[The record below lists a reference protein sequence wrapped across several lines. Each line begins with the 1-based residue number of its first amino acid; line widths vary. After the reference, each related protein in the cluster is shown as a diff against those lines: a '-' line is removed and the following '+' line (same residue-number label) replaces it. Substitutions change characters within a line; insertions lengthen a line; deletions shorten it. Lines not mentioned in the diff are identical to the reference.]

1 MSCRVSSC
9 TSNSVAIDGCQW
21 LPSSPERSQKLFLT
35 APTLLI
41 AIYISLTEYWKHT
54 ANISLTEH
62 GVYNTDASCKN
73 SRWKKWCGLSSIIKL
88 TCHSHI
94 ADQVSILKSKSG
106 EGAKKRKILSI
117 IFLCFRIRSWLW
129 LQNTA
134 AKYWPNLQCVNRVR
148 LNISVHRQ
156 GLFCFNDQYNAL
168 WWPWH
173 VYRIT
178 GVETTQTN

>member
-35 APTLLI
+35 APTFLI
-41 AIYISLTEYWKHT
+41 AIY
-54 ANISLTEH
+54 ISLTEH

-73 SRWKKWCGLSSIIKL
+73 SRWKKLCGLSSIVKL

-106 EGAKKRKILSI
+106 EGTKKRKILNLEI

-134 AKYWPNLQCVNRVR
+134 AKYWPNLQCVNRAR
-148 LNISVHRQ
+148 LNFSTPS
-156 GLFCFNDQYNAL
+156 GLILF
-168 WWPWH
+168 
-173 VYRIT
+173 
-178 GVETTQTN
+178 